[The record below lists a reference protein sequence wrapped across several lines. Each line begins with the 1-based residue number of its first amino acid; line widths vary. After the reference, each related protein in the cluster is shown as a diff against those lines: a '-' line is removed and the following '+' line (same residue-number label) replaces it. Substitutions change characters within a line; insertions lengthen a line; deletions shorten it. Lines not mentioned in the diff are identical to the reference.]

1 MLMMLTKRTTILPLA
16 AALLGCL
23 ALPTAAQSKPTP
35 AASLRPA
42 DNSERIRRIE
52 QNTAVISLGENKPP
66 LKLSLH
72 ELMDKF
78 DVPGL
83 SIAVIDNFE
92 IVWVKAYGVIGADSK
107 TPVTPKTLFQAG
119 SISKPVT
126 VAAALSMVEAGK
138 LSLDQNVNDQLKSWK
153 VPDNEFTQT
162 QKVTLRRIMSH
173 TAGLTIHG
181 FPGYDVDA
189 PLPTVVQVLNGEK
202 PANTAPV
209 RVDAIPGTKAVYS
222 GGGVTIEQL
231 LMTDVSGKP
240 FPTLLRETVLDK
252 VGMPDSSYEQPLPP
266 ARAAATA
273 WGTYVNGEPVHGK
286 WHIYPEMAAAGLW
299 TTPTDLAHFAIE
311 IALSKNGKSN
321 CILSQKMTNE
331 MLTPVLD
338 EVGLGFFLEKENPD
352 VFGHSGADEGFQAL
366 LTMNYDTGNGVV
378 IMADSDNGIAVA
390 GQLLRSVA
398 REYNWNYKLD
408 EDATLELYLIALAS
422 GPSAAL
428 ERFDQIKTAH
438 SPNHAMDEGVLN
450 TLGYQLLSDGKTS
463 DAIAVFQKN
472 VQDHPQSSNVYDSLG
487 EAYMKAGQKDL
498 AIQNY
503 EKSLQ
508 LDPKNTNAVD
518 MLKKLKEPK

>member
-1 MLMMLTKRTTILPLA
+1 MMLTIRTARFALV
-16 AALLGCL
+16 AALLGSF
-23 ALPTAAQSKPTP
+23 AFFAAAQFTP
-35 AASLRPA
+35 PPASSPRPN
-42 DNSERIRRIE
+42 DNAERIQRIE
-52 QNTAVISLGENKPP
+52 QNTAIISMGENKPP

-78 DVPGL
+78 NVPGL
-83 SIAVIDNFE
+83 SIAVIDDFQ
-92 IVWVKAYGVIGADSK
+92 IVWVKAYGVIGAGSK

-126 VAAALSMVEAGK
+126 AAAALSMVEAGK
-138 LSLDQNVNDQLKSWK
+138 LSLDQNVNEQLKSWK
-153 VPDNEFTQT
+153 VPDNEFTPT
-162 QKVTLRRIMSH
+162 QKVTLRRLMSH

-240 FPTLLRETVLDK
+240 FPALLRETVLDK
-252 VGMPDSSYEQPLPP
+252 IGMSDSSYEQPLPS

-273 WGTYVNGEPVHGK
+273 WGTYTDGKPVHGK
-286 WHIYPEMAAAGLW
+286 WHVYPEMAAAGLW

-321 CILSQKMTNE
+321 RVLSQKMTNE

-338 EVGLGFFLEKENPD
+338 FVALGFFLEKDNPG
-352 VFGHSGADEGFQAL
+352 VFGHNGADEGFQAL
-366 LTMNYDTGNGVV
+366 LTMNYDTGKGVV

-398 REYNWNYKLD
+398 REYDWNYKLR
-408 EDATLELYLIALAS
+408 EDPVGDLYLIALSS
-422 GPSAAL
+422 GTSAAL
-428 ERFDQIKTAH
+428 QRLDEIKSAH
-438 SPNHAMDEGVLN
+438 SQDHAMDEGLLN
-450 TLGYQLLSDGKTS
+450 ALGYQLLGGGKTS
-463 DAIAVFQKN
+463 DAIALFRKN
-472 VQDHPQSSNVYDSLG
+472 AQDHPQSSNVYDSLG
-487 EAYMKAGQKDL
+487 EAYMRAGQKDL

-503 EKSLQ
+503 EESLQ
-508 LDPKNTNAVD
+508 LDPKNTNAAD
-518 MLKKLKEPK
+518 MLKQLKEPK

>member
-1 MLMMLTKRTTILPLA
+1 MLTKRTAHFAVAL
-16 AALLGCL
+16 ALLAWFVGF
-23 ALPTAAQSKPTP
+23 AGAQSVLPP
-35 AASLRPA
+35 SPVRSN
-42 DNSERIRRIE
+42 DNSDRIQRIE
-52 QNTAVISLGENKPP
+52 KNTAVISLGENKAP

-78 DVPGL
+78 NVPGL
-83 SIAVIDNFE
+83 SIAVIDNFQ
-92 IVWVKAYGVIGADSK
+92 IVWVKAYGVIGAGSK

-126 VAAALSMVEAGK
+126 AAAALSMVEAGK
-138 LSLDQNVNDQLKSWK
+138 LSLDQNVNDQLKNWK
-153 VPDNEFTQT
+153 VPDSEFTQT
-162 QKVTLRRIMSH
+162 QKVTLRRLMSH

-202 PANTAPV
+202 PANTAAV

-240 FPTLLRETVLDK
+240 FPALLRETVLDK
-252 VGMPDSSYEQPLPP
+252 IGMSNSSYEQPLPP

-273 WGTYVNGEPVHGK
+273 WGTYVNGKPVHGK

-321 CILSQKMTNE
+321 RILSQKMTNE

-338 EVGLGFFLEKENPD
+338 TVGLGFFLEKDNPG

-408 EDATLELYLIALAS
+408 EDTTLDLYLIALAS

-428 ERFDQIKTAH
+428 ERFDQIKSAH
-438 SPNHAMDEGVLN
+438 SPDQAMGEGVLN

-463 DAIAVFQKN
+463 DAIAVLQRN